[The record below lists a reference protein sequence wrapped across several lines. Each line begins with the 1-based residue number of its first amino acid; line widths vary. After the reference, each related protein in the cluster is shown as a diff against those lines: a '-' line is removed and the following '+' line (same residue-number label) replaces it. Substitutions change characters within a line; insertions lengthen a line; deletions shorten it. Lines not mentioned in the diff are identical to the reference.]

1 MILALIRL
9 APHRLITL
17 PAIAGLLVGCAAT
30 NQRLMEPIHKSTA
43 SWELKRAED
52 HAQRGRYDSAADA
65 FQRAIRHDPRCAAAH
80 AGLARLRLRQ
90 GAFDLAAMSFR
101 SAVKYDPQRFEYAM
115 ELADCLRAG
124 AAQHADPRAQLADA
138 IRAYQYAESLDRTS
152 YQPVLGIGVCYRLL
166 GDVDRALDRLR
177 RAIAL
182 NPAAIAPHIEKAAA
196 HFARSEYRNALAEYR
211 QVLEM
216 DPNNVAA
223 HNGAGRVNAVLAR
236 ARGPRGALARE
247 RAVAHFRRSIELIA
261 DQAEIRKALAELEM
275 YRYPGVQVVRD
286 EPEDW

>member
-1 MILALIRL
+1 MTFRSIGL
-9 APHRLITL
+9 APHRLVAL
-17 PAIAGLLVGCAAT
+17 PAVGAMLVGCAAT

-52 HAQRGRYDSAADA
+52 HAQRGRDESAADA

-80 AGLARLRLRQ
+80 AGLARLRLQQ
-90 GAFDLAAMSFR
+90 GAMDQAAGSFR

-115 ELADCLRAG
+115 ELADCLRIG

-138 IRAYQYAESLDRTS
+138 IRAYQYAESLDGTR
-152 YQPVLGIGVCYRLL
+152 YEPVFGIGVSYRLL
-166 GDVDRALDRLR
+166 GDVDRALDHLR
-177 RAIAL
+177 RAIGL
-182 NPAAIAPHIEKAAA
+182 NPAAVAPHIEKAAA
-196 HFARSEYRNALAEYR
+196 HFARNEYRNALAEYR
-211 QVLEM
+211 QILEI
-216 DPNNVAA
+216 DPNSVAA

-247 RAVAHFRRSIELIA
+247 RAVAHFRRSLELGT
-261 DQAEIRKALAELEM
+261 DQADIRKSLAELEM

-286 EPEDW
+286 EPED